1 MINILSEQGLAAL
14 ARFAR
19 VDTLLGLDYD
29 GTLVAI
35 KSDRDAARL
44 TRSTRR
50 LLAAAAQLYP
60 TVIITGRSRNDMLQL
75 LGDIPNVEVIG
86 SHGVET
92 AGIGSG
98 AYEVQVD
105 RWFAAL
111 NRRLADL
118 SGIVIEHKRLSLSI
132 HYRAFRPRT
141 VARTIVLDA
150 VSDLEGARVLGGK
163 AVVNVVPQSAPNK
176 GGALVEACE
185 RSRRKFAIFAG
196 DDETDEDVF
205 ALNRPDTIL
214 SVRVGYRA
222 NSGAPYFLRR
232 RAELNEMLKIL
243 IHCRVV
249 SNSRFRNIPQ
259 AKRGFH

>member
-1 MINILSEQGLAAL
+1 MALL

-35 KSDRDAARL
+35 KSDRDAARV

-60 TVIITGRSRNDMLQL
+60 TVIITGRSRDDMLRL
-75 LGDIPNVEVIG
+75 LGDIPKLEVIG
-86 SHGVET
+86 SHGVEIT
-92 AGIGSG
+92 GIASD
-98 AYEVQVD
+98 AYAAQVD
-105 RWFAAL
+105 RWFTAL
-111 NRRLADL
+111 NGRLADL
-118 SGIVIEHKRLSLSI
+118 AGIVIEHKRLSLSI
-132 HYRAFRPRT
+132 HYRAFRPWT
-141 VARTIVLDA
+141 VARAIVLDA
-150 VSDLEGARVLGGK
+150 VADLEGARVLGGK
-163 AVVNVVPQSAPNK
+163 AVINVVPHSAPNK
-176 GGALVEACE
+176 GGALVEACA
-185 RSRRKFAIFAG
+185 RTQSKFAIFAG

-214 SVRVGYRA
+214 TVRVGYRA
-222 NSGAPYFLRR
+222 NSRAPYFLRR

-249 SNSRFRNIPQ
+249 SNSRLRSIPL